1 MKRHLPYFAGNLTA
15 IYDTQ
20 CNFHTF
26 EVSSRHQVV
35 CSSKLGKD
43 TQKPCAVTHKLVLTP
58 TRFGWAGHVMRMEES
73 DPAVKV
79 VCTVLNQEKMEVE
92 EEEGQN

>member
-1 MKRHLPYFAGNLTA
+1 
-15 IYDTQ
+15 
-20 CNFHTF
+20 
-26 EVSSRHQVV
+26 
-35 CSSKLGKD
+35 
-43 TQKPCAVTHKLVLTP
+43 
-58 TRFGWAGHVMRMEES
+58 MEES